1 MQGRTIRRVPAD
13 QAARFAALY
22 RAACADLAL
31 SNAYHLPPGT
41 VAYLHQLVGRAHNQF
56 YRTRTFDFR
65 RWSQELF
72 IRVPRLLYHD
82 PYLRVAMLIFWG
94 VFLLAAAQAYFHR
107 GFADFVVGKEFLTK
121 IEQDFSEPLE
131 SNVHINADERSGMA
145 GFYIQHNG
153 SIGLS
158 CFGLGLLL
166 GVGGLFE
173 TVQNAAALGAVF
185 GHMATVPQRVNFFH
199 FVTAHG
205 PLELTAIVLSAAA
218 GMRLGFSLV
227 NTHGLSR
234 RDSLHKAAREVMP
247 VAGAALLMF
256 ILAALIEGF
265 LSPSPAPYVVKAA
278 VCLLTSGILVF
289 YLVAL
294 GRGNAE
300 Y

>member
-1 MQGRTIRRVPAD
+1 VPAE

-31 SNAYHLPPGT
+31 SNAYHLPPST

-65 RWSQELF
+65 RWSEELF
-72 IRVPRLLYHD
+72 IRVPRLLFHD
-82 PYLRVAMLIFWG
+82 PYLRLATLIFWG
-94 VFLLAAAQAYFHR
+94 VFLLAAAQAYFDR
-107 GFADFVVGKEFLTK
+107 GFAEFVVGKEFLTQ
-121 IEQDFSEPLE
+121 IEQDFSEPLGQ
-131 SNVHINADERSGMA
+131 SKHANTNERSGMA

-153 SIGLS
+153 SIGLR

-173 TVQNAAALGAVF
+173 TLINAAALGAVF
-185 GHMATVPQRVNFFH
+185 GHMATVPQRENFFH

-205 PLELTAIVLSAAA
+205 PMELTAIVLSAAA
-218 GMRLGFSLV
+218 GMRLGFSIV
-227 NTHGLSR
+227 NTHGLTR
-234 RDSLHKAAREVMP
+234 RDALHKAGKEVMP

-256 ILAALIEGF
+256 GLAALIEGF
-265 LSPSPAPYVVKAA
+265 LSPSPAPYVVKAT

-289 YLVAL
+289 YFVGL
-294 GRGNAE
+294 GYPPRGE
-300 Y
+300 MGD